1 MTELNLSTKP
11 FPLQFIPLSSSK
23 ISEYLWKT
31 RRNIGEK
38 RQNYTE
44 HLSIQGF
51 FFHGDNHLAGGH
63 STGTSWVLHQD
74 LAKPI
79 LEGPKLLSSPWL
91 WVSSRSCDSGD
102 QWDQKLSYFQSHL
115 LFVHFFLSSS
125 FSGKVFNLQPASHV
139 GPIFR
144 LWVLASRGLVGIARC
159 LKSLIRSVN
168 IPPAASLL
176 PASEASCL
184 SEN

>member
-1 MTELNLSTKP
+1 MSP
-11 FPLQFIPLSSSK
+11 SHHFCFA
-23 ISEYLWKT
+23 
-31 RRNIGEK
+31 K
-38 RQNYTE
+38 RASVKWQGKGQRSVWE
-44 HLSIQGF
+44 GLVGLGFHWRGWGF

-79 LEGPKLLSSPWL
+79 LEGPKLLSSLWL
-91 WVSSRSCDSGD
+91 WVSSWSCDSGD

-168 IPPAASLL
+168 TPPAASLL

-184 SEN
+184 SED